1 MSKKEQPKEALMSK
15 EELKNKLIQEVLRAQ
30 KHNMLDEGKANSSG
44 SALNIIKRLIP
55 KR

>member
-1 MSKKEQPKEALMSK
+1 MSKDD
-15 EELKNKLIQEVLRAQ
+15 LKKKLIQEVLRAQ
-30 KHNMLDEGKANSSG
+30 KNNMLDEGKANSSG